1 MCNVGGQGL
10 RKHFKSGW
18 NRYEVLTY
26 ATSLA
31 SVALKLVYPLPQQ
44 EILDATALILL
55 WIGIFNKIRGF
66 ENFSVLI
73 TTFTQILSDI
83 QYFMIM
89 LSVLICAFAMAFKLL
104 VRAEDT
110 FDNVVAI
117 ESTYNLMFGMT
128 DLDVFVDYDNNAIST
143 AARVFVAFFLFLVVI
158 VMLNMLIA
166 IMADSFDNVQS
177 NLKIQSFRA
186 KASVCADLLIDF
198 NKRHKLFTQQYLHI
212 CTIKDEAGESA
223 HMSNQSQWEGR
234 LKAVKKEIKESNA
247 KMDARMNEMGAKM
260 DEMNARMDKIL
271 EAVLKK

>member
-1 MCNVGGQGL
+1 MQQLSSCYRL
-10 RKHFKSGW
+10 IFSI
-18 NRYEVLTY
+18 
-26 ATSLA
+26 
-31 SVALKLVYPLPQQ
+31 KLEDL
-44 EILDATALILL
+44 
-55 WIGIFNKIRGF
+55 KIRGF
-66 ENFSVLI
+66 EHFSVLI

-89 LSVLICAFAMAFKLL
+89 LGVLICAFAMAFKLL
-104 VRAEDT
+104 VRAEDI

-177 NLKIQSFRA
+177 NLKIQSFCA
-186 KASVCADLLIDF
+186 KARVCADLLIDF
-198 NKRHKLFTQQYLHI
+198 SERHPLFKQEYLHI

-223 HMSNQSQWEGR
+223 LMSNQSQWEGR
-234 LKAVKKEIKESNA
+234 LKAVKREIKESNA
-247 KMDARMNEMGAKM
+247 KMDARMNEMKADMGAKM
-260 DEMNARMDKIL
+260 DEMNGRMEKIL
-271 EAVLKK
+271 EAILKK